1 MSVLCPLVSG
11 EEKVNE
17 KKKNSDRETVCL
29 CVSATELLSALEC
42 TLAGA
47 VAAVST
53 LKEGAKT
60 EGETKEEEEVTPIV
74 HDH

>member
-1 MSVLCPLVSG
+1 MSVLCPLVSR
-11 EEKVNE
+11 E
-17 KKKNSDRETVCL
+17 KKLMRRRKTQTERLCA

-53 LKEGAKT
+53 LKQGAKT
-60 EGETKEEEEVTPIV
+60 QRERPEKKKKQ
-74 HDH
+74 